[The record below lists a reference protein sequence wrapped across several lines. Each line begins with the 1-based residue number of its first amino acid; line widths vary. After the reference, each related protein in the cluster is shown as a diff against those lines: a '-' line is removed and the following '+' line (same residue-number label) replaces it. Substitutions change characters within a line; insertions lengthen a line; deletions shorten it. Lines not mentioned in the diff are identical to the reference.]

1 MSNKKSTSEINLVL
15 IFGVSEIQ
23 LFPSAAEIFYDSV
36 RSVQLKKEFH
46 SFRSFVVKYNWK
58 ICAIEKET
66 CVDSSVP
73 TVNSFWWEQPYTVSL
88 NEYYTYIRWL
98 QRRHCQNAQWITST
112 NEWMRVTVQIWI
124 TVLYYSIGVH
134 MFARSLESKATSY

>member
-46 SFRSFVVKYNWK
+46 SFRSFVVKYN
-58 ICAIEKET
+58 
-66 CVDSSVP
+66 
-73 TVNSFWWEQPYTVSL
+73 
-88 NEYYTYIRWL
+88 
-98 QRRHCQNAQWITST
+98 
-112 NEWMRVTVQIWI
+112 
-124 TVLYYSIGVH
+124 
-134 MFARSLESKATSY
+134 